1 MESHLTLAITTLG
14 DVLMNSRLTRN
25 VSSGQAIDGV
35 LLHIPEYQR
44 PYKWTVKNA
53 NLLLSDI
60 LEAMNEKHQV
70 YRVGTLILHK
80 NNKFYD
86 IVDGQQRIIT
96 FLLLLHA
103 FSIHS
108 NLQKFR
114 LSDSPVTRYNLQQNY
129 YSLKRQ
135 VDNISDIQKKELNDY
150 IMHHCELIVVI
161 TYELSEAFQ
170 FFDSQNARGKSLYP
184 HDLLKAYHLR
194 EMSGFK
200 ESEIE
205 STVCSWESM
214 DQNLLYRLFG
224 DYLYRIKQWL
234 YDRRAYELNDQNLD
248 IFKGITKTQN
258 EPYAQ
263 FYKRAIDS
271 SNERLFLL
279 EAPIVAGKPFFDYS
293 KHYYDVLADIRN
305 KSHYEGCFV
314 DGNNIIQ
321 TLELRHLKHGVGNT
335 ITRLMFDLAI
345 LLFVDRF
352 CHRNSTTQELK
363 LLDNYI
369 LFAFIWAYSMRA
381 QYFNVGWL
389 VAQNYILGY
398 SSSYITNA
406 FNLYKLVLEAYSASD
421 VLSKLSAKLVPI
433 KESKV
438 VANKENIDDSANG
451 VYRNY
456 LHYFYHYNFIVK
468 ENE

>member
-1 MESHLTLAITTLG
+1 
-14 DVLMNSRLTRN
+14 MNSRLTRN

-293 KHYYDVLADIRN
+293 KHYYGQIV
-305 KSHYEGCFV
+305 KTGCIPHPASTF
-314 DGNNIIQ
+314 
-321 TLELRHLKHGVGNT
+321 LRTTDYGRF
-335 ITRLMFDLAI
+335 RLRLQRLSFGSVMPA
-345 LLFVDRF
+345 
-352 CHRNSTTQELK
+352 
-363 LLDNYI
+363 
-369 LFAFIWAYSMRA
+369 
-381 QYFNVGWL
+381 
-389 VAQNYILGY
+389 
-398 SSSYITNA
+398 
-406 FNLYKLVLEAYSASD
+406 
-421 VLSKLSAKLVPI
+421 SKLA
-433 KESKV
+433 
-438 VANKENIDDSANG
+438 VATLALRTTLQRPCQLRRFRRCGKRPG
-451 VYRNY
+451 RRRG
-456 LHYFYHYNFIVK
+456 LRTCR
-468 ENE
+468 

>member
-1 MESHLTLAITTLG
+1 MESHLTLAVTTLG
-14 DVLMNSRLTRN
+14 DVLVNSRLTRN

-70 YRVGTLILHK
+70 YRVGTLILYK
-80 NNKFYD
+80 NNQFYD

-103 FSIHS
+103 FSKHPH
-108 NLQKFR
+108 QQEFR

-135 VDNISDIQKKELNDY
+135 MDNISDIQRKELNDY
-150 IMHHCELIVVI
+150 IMYHCELIVVI

-170 FFDSQNARGKSLYP
+170 FFDLQNARGKSLYP

-194 EMSGFK
+194 EMSGF
-200 ESEIE
+200 EEPEIE
-205 STVCSWESM
+205 NAVCSWESM

-234 YDRRAYELNDQNLD
+234 NDKRAYELSDQNLD

-271 SNERLFLL
+271 PNERLFLL

-305 KSHYEGCFV
+305 KSHYEGGFV
-314 DGNNIIQ
+314 DGNDIIK
-321 TLELRHLKHGVGNT
+321 TLELRHIRHGVGNT

-352 CHRNSTTQELK
+352 CHKNPKEQELK

-389 VAQNYILGY
+389 VAQNFILGC

-406 FNLYKLVLEAYSASD
+406 FNLYKLVLEAHSAPD
-421 VLSKLSAKLVPI
+421 ILNKLSTILVPI
-433 KESKV
+433 EESKV
-438 VANKENIDDSANG
+438 VAKKDNVHDCVNG
-451 VYRNY
+451 VYQNY
-456 LHYFYHYNFIVK
+456 LHYFYHYNFVVK